1 MVTRYAV
8 LIDLIGEGSD
18 HQQMIHDDLIVYEPP
33 SRVAN
38 LDLCDSEDSNDWDLR
53 IVNYRYARLCSII
66 IKTLYSHASLKQCP
80 LECMASI
87 RHLSTMLNAWKLSIP
102 ASFRPNS
109 EVNSTESAGLHQVNR
124 IQSDL
129 GLKLAEA
136 SFAIHRWSIMRVTV
150 SEVIAAGHAASRDS
164 CVAAAKAV
172 LVLTQ
177 TLRSHNSTMEW
188 YVR

>member
-1 MVTRYAV
+1 
-8 LIDLIGEGSD
+8 
-18 HQQMIHDDLIVYEPP
+18 MIHDDIIVYEPP

-38 LDLCDSEDSNDWDLR
+38 LDLCDFEDSNDWDLHV
-53 IVNYRYARLCSII
+53 VNYRYARLCSII
-66 IKTLYSHASLKQCP
+66 IKTLYSHASLEKSP
-80 LECMASI
+80 SECMASI
-87 RHLSTMLNAWKLSIP
+87 RHLSTLLDAWRQSIP

-109 EVNSTESAGLHQVNR
+109 EVNLTDSAGLHQISR

-136 SFAIHRWSIMRVTV
+136 SFAIHRWSIMRVTR
-150 SEVIAAGHAASRDS
+150 SEQTAAGHAASRDS

-177 TLRSHNSTMEW
+177 TLRHHDSALEW